1 MTAVNINKHK
11 FKNLLFRYFLI
22 LFLPPSISSFAIL
35 LANLVVFLER
45 SFKCFV
51 IMDYYFFF
59 CVILEVF
66 LFLPMTN
73 LVVFLQNL
81 KDSSSHASLPS
92 PGRVVDGDR
101 VAGVGDRVVR
111 VARVRVVVVV
121 CVRHRGLVR
130 RVC

>member
-1 MTAVNINKHK
+1 MNSTNSTILRNFH
-11 FKNLLFRYFLI
+11 I
-22 LFLPPSISSFAIL
+22 LFLPPSISSSAYL
-35 LANLVVFLER
+35 L
-45 SFKCFV
+45 
-51 IMDYYFFF
+51 
-59 CVILEVF
+59 
-66 LFLPMTN
+66 TN

-92 PGRVVDGDR
+92 PGWVVDGDC

-111 VARVRVVVVV
+111 VARVRVIVVV

>member
-1 MTAVNINKHK
+1 
-11 FKNLLFRYFLI
+11 
-22 LFLPPSISSFAIL
+22 
-35 LANLVVFLER
+35 
-45 SFKCFV
+45 
-51 IMDYYFFF
+51 MDYYFFF
-59 CVILEVF
+59 CVILVVF

-92 PGRVVDGDR
+92 PGWVVDGDR